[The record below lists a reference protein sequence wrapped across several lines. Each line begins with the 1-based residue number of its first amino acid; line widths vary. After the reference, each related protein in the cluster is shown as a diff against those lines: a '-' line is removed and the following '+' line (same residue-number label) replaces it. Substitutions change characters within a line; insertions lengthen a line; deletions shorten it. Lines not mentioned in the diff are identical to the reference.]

1 MSKNVKT
8 TIAAG
13 EDLSAST
20 CLYHAVAL
28 DDGQLAANGLEAG
41 GILYNDPDDTQHATL
56 GFLGEMRYAAGA
68 AISVGAKLTVT
79 TSGWLTTC
87 ASGSVSIG
95 RSKTTVSSGAVG
107 MGLFDFSNPVHQV
120 SSL

>member
-41 GILYNDPDDTQHATL
+41 GILYNDPEDAQHATL

-68 AISVGAKLTVT
+68 AVSAGAKLTVT
-79 TSGWLTTC
+79 TSGWLITAT
-87 ASGSVSIG
+87 AWAGLVG
-95 RSKTTVSSGAVG
+95 KAKADVSSGGTGV
-107 MGLFDFSNPVHQV
+107 GLFDFSITT
-120 SSL
+120 SM